1 MIGTELQNILNKT
14 MKYILLIL
22 VCFFFNFSNAQPD
35 SLFIKE
41 KTVKYTGPEWA
52 QKNKA
57 FVDINQVSFTNWNS
71 GGSTSVS
78 GLLGFSSSLDY
89 KDKFFSWKN
98 NVSIRYGINKQ
109 QQRELRKTDDLFE
122 INSNVGYKP
131 DGVSNWFYSARLNF
145 RTQLTNGYNYPNKDE
160 PISRWLAPGYLFFG
174 GGMEYGKNIDKL
186 SFYFSPLTLKATFV
200 LDEDLANSG
209 SFGVNP
215 AVLDAEGNVMVPG
228 EQIREE
234 FGILVTNSYEMEIA
248 ENINVKN
255 QVSLY
260 SDYINNFGN
269 LDLDWRIDFDF
280 KVNSFVRATLGS
292 HLRYDD
298 DVKTQVPTDIEGEFD
313 EAGAKVQWKQFL
325 GVGFAV
331 DF

>member
-1 MIGTELQNILNKT
+1 

-22 VCFFFNFSNAQPD
+22 VCLNFNFNYAQPD
-35 SLFIKE
+35 SLYIKE
-41 KTVKYTGPEWA
+41 IKEKYTGPQWN

-71 GGSTSVS
+71 GGSTSIS
-78 GLLGFSSSLDY
+78 GLLGVTSELNY
-89 KDKFFSWKN
+89 RDKFFNWKN
-98 NVSIRYGINKQ
+98 NVALRYGINKQ
-109 QQRELRKTDDLFE
+109 EARELRKTDDLFE
-122 INSNVGYKP
+122 INSNMGYKP
-131 DGVSNWFYSARLNF
+131 DSLSNWFYSARLNF
-145 RTQLTNGYNYPNKDE
+145 RTQLTNGYNYPNIDE
-160 PISRWLAPGYLFFG
+160 PISRLLAPGYLFFG

-186 SFYFSPLTLKATFV
+186 SFYFSPITLKATFV
-200 LDEDLANSG
+200 LDEDLANTG
-209 SFGVNP
+209 SFGVKP
-215 AVLDAEGNVMVPG
+215 AVLDAAGNIIVPG
-228 EQIREE
+228 EQIRREV
-234 FGILVTNSYEMEIA
+234 GVLITNSYEMEII

-255 QVSLY
+255 QLSLY

-269 LDLDWRIDFDF
+269 LDVDWRIDFDF

-298 DVKTQVPTDIEGEFD
+298 DVKTQIPSNIEGEFD